1 MTFYAGRLIG
11 HPAME
16 NPTLV
21 VISDRNDL
29 DDQLFGTFS
38 MCRDLLRQNPQQADS
53 REDLQRLLA
62 RPSAA
67 SSSPPSRSS
76 LRSGARPTTRS

>member
-1 MTFYAGRLIG
+1 MAFYAGQIIR
-11 HPAME
+11 HQAME

-38 MCRDLLRQNPQQADS
+38 MCRELLRQTPQQAES
-53 REDLQRLLA
+53 REQLRELLD
-62 RPSAA
+62 SAA
-67 SSSPPSRSS
+67 CIFELSVV
-76 LRSGARPTTRS
+76 L